1 MKTKLAFLCV
11 PALMGVMLTSS
22 ASAGNISANAMGNGS
37 LGNRGSSLNG
47 SSFCPGSAYCNGEI
61 NGTVDAWTINFGF
74 TVSDSFILGAA
85 GTVTGAAFGFWDASR
100 AMSGSGRLGHPV
112 GRTRYDCWRHGVVLR
127 DGCRDARRISASINS
142 GMMLRVDAFSLS
154 PALGAGTYYLE
165 LQNAVVPS
173 GDPVYWDEND
183 GASTAWENSIGYLTT
198 ANTSSCTSPG
208 STGYCSEAFAVYT
221 STQATVP
228 EPGTLVLG
236 GSGLLLLAGALRR
249 KLNR

>member
-1 MKTKLAFLCV
+1 
-11 PALMGVMLTSS
+11 MGVMLTSS

-85 GTVTGAAFGFWDASR
+85 GTVNQVAFGSWLFPGDVLTSVGWELL
-100 AMSGSGRLGHPV
+100 SGGPDTTAGGTVLFSGTAAVTQTNQGSNQY
-112 GRTRYDCWRHGVVLR
+112 GYDI
-127 DGCRDARRISASINS
+127 ATET
-142 GMMLRVDAFSLS
+142 FSLS
-154 PALGAGTYYLE
+154 AALAAGTYYLQ
-165 LQNAVVPS
+165 LANATVAN